1 MTLTPETVTPGGIDC
16 VSEKETSE
24 FALTEAD
31 AVATTTRLG
40 ESVGA
45 SFTAAILMLTV
56 VSGEEDAAPSD
67 AVTVKVLVPF
77 SFSAGT

>member
-1 MTLTPETVTPGGIDC
+1 MTLTPETVTPGGMDC

-24 FALTEAD
+24 FALIEAE

-45 SFTAAILMLTV
+45 SFTAAIFMLTV
-56 VSGEEDAAPSD
+56 ATADDA
-67 AVTVKVLVPF
+67 
-77 SFSAGT
+77 